1 MDDQCLRFWLVDL
14 KLRNNAVAYSH
25 FLAKSLQSG
34 RKRPIWHHFTSAW
47 KQGWK
52 SRRSFSCF
60 MSRLKIKKYTEK
72 RLSDY
77 LYYSSRYFRC
87 WKLRHLDHGGIFH
100 RILNMSHNL
109 LKNTRKRVW
118 KNQPERREAHVRDE
132 RWQVKPS
139 FHQSG
144 KCFCK
149 LLPTRKSYFLFWLK
163 K

>member
-1 MDDQCLRFWLVDL
+1 MQLHIVILFDEIVTEW
-14 KLRNNAVAYSH
+14 KKAPN
-25 FLAKSLQSG
+25 LAPFYVRMK
-34 RKRPIWHHFTSAW
+34 AA
-47 KQGWK
+47 
-52 SRRSFSCF
+52 
-60 MSRLKIKKYTEK
+60 RLKVKAKLFVLYFAIENIKYSEK
-72 RLSDY
+72 RLSEY

-100 RILNMSHNL
+100 YILNMSHNL

-132 RWQVKPS
+132 KWQVKPS

>member
-1 MDDQCLRFWLVDL
+1 MVECLGFWLVDL
-14 KLRNNAVAYSH
+14 KLRNNAVAYGH
-25 FLAKSLQSG
+25 FFGEIVTERKKAPNLAPFYVRMK
-34 RKRPIWHHFTSAW
+34 A
-47 KQGWK
+47 
-52 SRRSFSCF
+52 
-60 MSRLKIKKYTEK
+60 RLKVKAKLFVLYFAIENKKYTEK
-72 RLSDY
+72 RLSEY

-87 WKLRHLDHGGIFH
+87 WKLLHLDHGGIFYC
-100 RILNMSHNL
+100 ILNTSHNL

-118 KNQPERREAHVRDE
+118 KNQPERREVHVRDE

-139 FHQSG
+139 FHQSE

>member
-1 MDDQCLRFWLVDL
+1 MTLNVIKVLIVITLGPLLHLGPKVITIRTFITFRVIYYIWGLNKLVL
-14 KLRNNAVAYSH
+14 YFAIEN
-25 FLAKSLQSG
+25 
-34 RKRPIWHHFTSAW
+34 
-47 KQGWK
+47 
-52 SRRSFSCF
+52 
-60 MSRLKIKKYTEK
+60 KKYTEK
-72 RLSDY
+72 RLSEY

-87 WKLRHLDHGGIFH
+87 WKLLHLDHGGIFH
-100 RILNMSHNL
+100 CILNTSHNL

-118 KNQPERREAHVRDE
+118 KNQPERREVHVRDE

-139 FHQSG
+139 FHQSE

>member
-1 MDDQCLRFWLVDL
+1 MQLHIVILFGEIVTEW
-14 KLRNNAVAYSH
+14 KKARN
-25 FLAKSLQSG
+25 LAPFYVRMK
-34 RKRPIWHHFTSAW
+34 AA
-47 KQGWK
+47 
-52 SRRSFSCF
+52 
-60 MSRLKIKKYTEK
+60 RLKVKAKLFVLYFAIENIKYSEK
-72 RLSDY
+72 RLSEY

-100 RILNMSHNL
+100 CILNMSHNL